1 MVCPLATLDIHVG
14 TMCTVS
20 PEMITRSGNT
30 VCISTSTHN
39 IYGSPAVFVLL
50 NPVLLDL
57 ITQRAPAMDIE
68 ALLE

>member
-39 IYGSPAVFVLL
+39 TYGSPAVFVAKPCIARSD
-50 NPVLLDL
+50 NSEGSSYGYRS
-57 ITQRAPAMDIE
+57 TA
-68 ALLE
+68 